1 MQLPPIATVRRDVPV
16 GFSGAPDEKQ
26 EDGDDL
32 ALDDLETKQIAYPD
46 GPICIY
52 DPHVYLYYEP
62 TAEQASEFNVIF
74 NVASEVSNP
83 FPKQDTSENREETG
97 LGCSSVDVKPFVESQ
112 HSNASSQT
120 TPKVNGAASGR
131 AQPEYIHVPWEH
143 NTDIVPDL
151 YGLVKVIDERVQQGK
166 KVLIH
171 CQCGVSRSA
180 SLIVAYGLYKN
191 PSITVQEAY
200 DAVKRR
206 SKWIGPNMSLI
217 MQLQEFRSEL
227 FKKSAGMPSRHG
239 HKNSKTRTAF
249 NLASGDSKHSD
260 RPEGQSSADGPH
272 SAPLPEDA
280 PKTESVPE
288 LKLLNGSITPGPSS
302 APSGYRWPSNDDDT
316 LKVPSQP
323 ERIERAHSVP
333 HVPATAHDAASSIDQ
348 IAKAD
353 TPANSESS
361 SRRPAKLF
369 LPESHLSRFQRA
381 NPLFSNMRSPR
392 GIQFAMAPA
401 KPPPL
406 DDTFGLT
413 SPRNVGVNGAVN
425 EPVAKA
431 VGFAPLQPSEPPTAA
446 IISPRSEEF
455 AMTSV
460 KPPPQDDGLGLTS
473 PRTTTFATQLPQR
486 FVPASS
492 KANALSALY
501 PSQLNKTSNPT
512 SEAGDRAKL
521 RSRLGMST
529 SSSYDMRSE
538 FVLAAKARELTP
550 MPPPPIQEREDIRM
564 SNDDLDG
571 ALMSPRATEFTKNP
585 LHKALGMDDDS
596 TTHLTAAGVNAGEN
610 SAHSPA
616 AVSPKDP
623 RSPPQKGV
631 SPIIRNI
638 FDVL

>member
-1 MQLPPIATVRRDVPV
+1 MQLPPIATLRRDVPV
-16 GFSGAPDEKQ
+16 GFSDAPDEKE
-26 EDGDDL
+26 EDHDDL

-62 TAEQASEFNVIF
+62 TAEQASDFDVIF

-83 FPKQDTSENREETG
+83 FMKRDAPETRGETG
-97 LGCSSVDVKPFVESQ
+97 FGHASVDVKPFVESQ
-112 HSNASSQT
+112 QSNPSSQT
-120 TPKVNGAASGR
+120 TPKVNGATSSK

-151 YGLVKVIDERVQQGK
+151 NGLVKVIDERVQQGK

-171 CQCGVSRSA
+171 CQCGGSRSA

-239 HKNSKTRTAF
+239 HKNSKTKTSF
-249 NLASGDSKHSD
+249 NLTSGDSKSSD

-272 SAPLPEDA
+272 SAPLPEDV
-280 PKTESVPE
+280 PKTESAPV
-288 LKLLNGSITPGPSS
+288 LKLPNGSITPGPSS

-316 LKVPSQP
+316 LKLPPQP
-323 ERIERAHSVP
+323 ERVERAHSVP
-333 HVPATAHDAASSIDQ
+333 HVPATANDVPPSIDQ
-348 IAKAD
+348 IAKVD
-353 TPANSESS
+353 TLVNPEPS

-381 NPLFSNMRSPR
+381 NPLFSNMQSPR
-392 GIQFAMAPA
+392 GMQFAMAPA
-401 KPPPL
+401 KPPAL

-413 SPRNVGVNGAVN
+413 SPRNVSINGVVN
-425 EPVAKA
+425 EPVAKP
-431 VGFAPLQPSEPPTAA
+431 VGFAPLQPSEPPNAA
-446 IISPRSEEF
+446 ITSPRSEEF
-455 AMTSV
+455 AMTSI

-473 PRTTTFATQLPQR
+473 PRTTTFSTQLPQR

-492 KANALSALY
+492 KANAFSALY
-501 PSQLNKTSNPT
+501 PSHLNKPPNPT
-512 SEAGDRAKL
+512 SEA
-521 RSRLGMST
+521 SI
-529 SSSYDMRSE
+529 
-538 FVLAAKARELTP
+538 KARDEHQLFL
-550 MPPPPIQEREDIRM
+550 R
-564 SNDDLDG
+564 
-571 ALMSPRATEFTKNP
+571 
-585 LHKALGMDDDS
+585 H
-596 TTHLTAAGVNAGEN
+596 
-610 SAHSPA
+610 
-616 AVSPKDP
+616 AVGICPCC
-623 RSPPQKGV
+623 
-631 SPIIRNI
+631 
-638 FDVL
+638 